1 MNDEL
6 MLQRARKGDAKAFEQ
21 LMTPLENQIWR
32 LCWHYMGNRED
43 AQDAAQETMLKA
55 WRAIGTFRGDS
66 KLETWVYRLCVSCC
80 VDALRRRK
88 LRTAESTDALR
99 EVGFD
104 PVDPAPQPE
113 QQVLEGEYHHELR
126 EALTQLPEDQRT
138 ALILSAV
145 EGRSYEEVAAIT
157 GSAMGTVK
165 SRINRARS
173 RLLEILKNGEQT
185 PTRAVKKNERRA
197 RL

>member
-1 MNDEL
+1 MSDEL

-43 AQDAAQETMLKA
+43 AQDALQETMLKA
-55 WRAIGTFRGDS
+55 WRAIGSFRGDS

-80 VDALRRRK
+80 VDALRKRR
-88 LRTAESTDALR
+88 LRAAESTDALR

-104 PVDPAPQPE
+104 PADPAPQPE
-113 QQVLEGEYHHELR
+113 QQVLEGEYRRELR
-126 EALTQLPEDQRT
+126 EALSQLPEEQRT

-173 RLLEILKNGEQT
+173 KLAEILKGREQT
-185 PTRAVKKNERRA
+185 EETSVQYVERRA
-197 RL
+197 KQ